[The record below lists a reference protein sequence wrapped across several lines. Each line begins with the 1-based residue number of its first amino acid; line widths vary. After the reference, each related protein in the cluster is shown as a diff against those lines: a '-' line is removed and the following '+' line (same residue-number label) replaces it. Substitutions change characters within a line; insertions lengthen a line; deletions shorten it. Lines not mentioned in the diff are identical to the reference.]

1 MVKRYPRICLVVLG
15 MIVSSLTNVAAGQL
29 QSYDLV
35 ERVLNTSL
43 LIEIETELLL
53 TNIFASGLFFDV
65 ST

>member
-29 QSYDLV
+29 QAYDLV
-35 ERVLNTSL
+35 ERVPNTSL
-43 LIEIETELLL
+43 LIEIETGLLL

-65 ST
+65 SA

>member
-1 MVKRYPRICLVVLG
+1 MVLG